1 MVNLIKSVKLSKKN
15 PTVGESIHIQVQLSD
30 QAADVSI
37 NGLYGANQYLQF
49 RSPGS
54 FTVVVAAALGKDIE
68 QIGERVKVGILN
80 PDVAKPPIIWAGQNR
95 YQPRTIEFSIANADA
110 QLSNYG
116 TYTAGDRVR
125 QYAWNFG
132 DGTTGV
138 SEGGGIGH
146 DYTDALDRD
155 RLYTNFD
162 VQADAYYANGL
173 VASAKKTISVFNTYG
188 LNKMRRGVLT
198 PRVAVQNP
206 AIIPTAFFFVG
217 EVICLFTV
225 TNLEDEE
232 IAFTAE
238 KHEWLTAD
246 VAENRAYGPADETAL
261 TSVAPSFSSA
271 AIGVQAQVA
280 PSFETMDLR
289 VPARSTITVERVF
302 SQDAFTKNVFGVAIH
317 LSGIGMC
324 SKLPAIS
331 SAYIEVKLPMQ
342 WSGLVSDA
350 APSRALQQLASAAAA
365 TNAVVTHQ
373 DLAEY
378 YRRASVANVL
388 SPKAP
393 PADTSTALV
402 QSRGSLPQKGPGSPA
417 RLAPQ
422 KLLDTANQSFYS
434 VLANLLDPN
443 RLPFDQ
449 VVPMVGQECDPDNVP
464 DNLPDG
470 MVCQLTAEVQWRY
483 VPGRVLN
490 AKKGDCLLD
499 PGGPGL
505 VGQLLRQ
512 VTPAQFYSHCGIMT
526 KNHIEVTHSTGS
538 DDWLKDHLAG
548 SLFGQKGT
556 EGFDPAALK
565 YLWPGTVKQTI
576 DNAYYGEWITSP
588 DTGPYRISDFSFAPD
603 LSDSSTIIYPVVVK
617 PNPFDETAAVRGKL
631 HAIADAALVIKGHY
645 RFYCYTKPE
654 IALGPEGIA
663 GSDSGW
669 AQGTIA
675 TTCSSF
681 IWLAAQHANVKLEGP
696 NKITSVGDL
705 EPKDVT
711 PGGAA
716 ADGSTLDGL
725 YFYTAA
731 ERRAAANWLFNN
743 VFDVARNKAGWLG
756 EALTDAADS
765 VANQV
770 CNNFASDSTDD
781 DDEWKT
787 TGPANSV
794 SPDNILFWDS
804 PGSGNQAQ
812 FRSVYGHMEEV
823 FYRPGTYAQV
833 PIFRWNLVPTKGTLT
848 GRVTANAD
856 VSGANVSLLGS
867 GLQDVVVRSDGRFE
881 FDNVPSGD
889 YQLTAGLNI
898 GGYWNSATVPMV
910 HINAGQTTD
919 VPIALQPPPE
929 IYRLVTIWVEKQT
942 DWSSAF
948 AHSPSYF
955 AETKTAQVWPFHS
968 HAHLDFDGPPNYT
981 PRAHIGF
988 DIDLNADL
996 SITVS
1001 WSASEFDDE
1010 TEGGS
1015 VNGGANVPK
1024 NAGLSW
1030 NHLVVANDD
1039 PIDNDATT
1047 INFTINND
1055 QANH

>member
-1 MVNLIKSVKLSKKN
+1 MANLIKKVKLSRKN
-15 PTVGESIHIQVQLSD
+15 PSIGESIRVEVQLSD
-30 QAADVSI
+30 PAADVTI
-37 NGLYGANQYLQF
+37 NGVYGANQYLQF
-49 RSPGS
+49 RSPGT
-54 FTVVVAAALGKDIE
+54 FTVVVTAALGKQIE
-68 QIGERVKVGILN
+68 QVGERMKVSLLN
-80 PDVAKPPIIWAGQNR
+80 PDVAKPPIIWAAQNR
-95 YQPRTIEFSIANADA
+95 YQPRTIEFSIANAEA
-110 QLSNYG
+110 ELSNIRHYS
-116 TYTAGDRVR
+116 
-125 QYAWNFG
+125 WNFG

-146 DYTDALDRD
+146 DYTEALDRD
-155 RLYTNFD
+155 SLYSNFD
-162 VQADAYYANGL
+162 VQADAHYANGF

-198 PRVAVQNP
+198 PRVSVQNP
-206 AIIPTAFFFVG
+206 LIIPTLFFFVG

-232 IAFTAE
+232 ISFTAE
-238 KHEWLTAD
+238 KHEWLTSD
-246 VAENRAYGPADETAL
+246 VSENPANRPAAEIAL
-261 TSVAPSFSSA
+261 TSVAPSFSSRT
-271 AIGVQAQVA
+271 IGVQAQVA
-280 PSFETMDLR
+280 PTFATMDLR
-289 VPARSTITVERVF
+289 VPARSTISVARVF
-302 SQDAFTKNVFGVAIH
+302 SPEAFTKNVFGVAIH

-342 WSGLVSDA
+342 WSGLVSDS

-373 DLAEY
+373 DLAEH

-388 SPKAP
+388 SPSVAP
-393 PADTSTALV
+393 ANTSTALV
-402 QSRGSLPQKGPGSPA
+402 QNQGSLPQKGPGSPA
-417 RLAPQ
+417 HLAPQ
-422 KLLDTANQSFYS
+422 KLLDTANQNFSW

-464 DNLPDG
+464 DKLPDG
-470 MVCQLTAEVQWRY
+470 MVCQLTSEVQWRY

-548 SLFGQKGT
+548 SLLGNKGT
-556 EGFDPAALK
+556 EGFDPTALK
-565 YLWPGTVKQTI
+565 YLWPGTVTQTI

-588 DTGPYRISDFSFAPD
+588 DTGPYKISDFSFAPD

-617 PNPFDETAAVRGKL
+617 PNPFDETAAVRSKL
-631 HAIADAALVIKGHY
+631 HAIADAALAIKGHY

-654 IALGPEGIA
+654 ISLGPEGVA
-663 GSDSGW
+663 GPNSGW

-705 EPKDVT
+705 EPNDLT

-716 ADGSTLDGL
+716 VDGSTLDGL
-725 YFYTAA
+725 YFYTAE
-731 ERRAAANWLFNN
+731 ERQAAAKWLFQN
-743 VFDVARNKAGWLG
+743 VFDIARNKAGWLG
-756 EALTDAADS
+756 EALTDASDS

-781 DDEWKT
+781 DDAWKT
-787 TGPANSV
+787 TGSANSV
-794 SPDNILFWDS
+794 SPDNIMFWDS

-812 FRSVYGHMEEV
+812 FRSVYGHVEEV
-823 FYRPGTYAQV
+823 FYRPGTYVQV
-833 PIFRWNLVPTKGTLT
+833 PIFRWKLVPTKGTLKGT
-848 GRVTANAD
+848 VTANAD

-867 GLQDVVVRSDGRFE
+867 GLQDVVVGRDGRFE

-889 YQLTAGLNI
+889 YQVTAGLNI
-898 GGYWNSATVPMV
+898 GGYWNSATVPV
-910 HINAGQTTD
+910 HIDAGQTTD

-942 DWSSAF
+942 DWSSVY

-996 SITVS
+996 SVTVS

-1015 VNGGANVPK
+1015 RNGGANVAK
-1024 NAGLSW
+1024 NAGLVW
-1030 NHLVVANDD
+1030 NGLVVANDD
-1039 PIDNDATT
+1039 SIDNDATA

>member
-1 MVNLIKSVKLSKKN
+1 MNVVKLIKKVKVSKKN
-15 PTVGESIHIQVQLSD
+15 PAVGETILVQVQLSD
-30 QAADVSI
+30 TSANVSI
-37 NGLYGANQYLQF
+37 NGVYGANQYLQF
-49 RSPGS
+49 RSTGT
-54 FTVVVAAALGKDIE
+54 FTIVVTAALGKQME
-68 QIGERVKVGILN
+68 QVGERIKVTLLN
-80 PDVAKPPIIWAGQNR
+80 ADVAKPPIIWATQNR
-95 YQPRTIEFSIANADA
+95 YQPRMIEFSVANAETE
-110 QLSNYG
+110 LLN
-116 TYTAGDRVR
+116 VR
-125 QYAWNFG
+125 QYVWDFG
-132 DGTTGV
+132 DGATGI
-138 SEGGGIGH
+138 SEGGTISH
-146 DYTDALDRD
+146 DYTAALERD
-155 RLYTNFD
+155 GLYTTFD
-162 VQADAYYANGL
+162 VQTDAHYANGF

-188 LNKMRRGVLT
+188 LNKMQRGVLT
-198 PRVAVQNP
+198 PRVVVQNP
-206 AIIPTAFFFVG
+206 LIIPTLFFFVG

-238 KHEWLTAD
+238 KHEWLNAD
-246 VAENRAYGPADETAL
+246 VSDNPANRPADEIAL
-261 TSVAPSFSSA
+261 TAVTPSFSSR
-271 AIGVQAQVA
+271 AIAVQAQVTPA
-280 PSFETMDLR
+280 SVTMDLR
-289 VPARSTITVERVF
+289 VPARSTISVSRVF
-302 SQDAFTKNVFGVAIH
+302 SPEAFTKDVFGVAIH

-324 SKLPAIS
+324 SRLPAIS

-342 WSGLVSDA
+342 LSGLVCDPAS
-350 APSRALQQLASAAAA
+350 SRFLQQFANAAVV
-365 TNAVVTHQ
+365 TSAVVTHN
-373 DLAEY
+373 DLAEH
-378 YRRASVANVL
+378 YRRTSVANIL
-388 SPKAP
+388 SPRATPANISNALAQTQDILP
-393 PADTSTALV
+393 P
-402 QSRGSLPQKGPGSPA
+402 KGPGSPA

-422 KLLDTANQSFYS
+422 NLLDTANQNFSS
-434 VLANLLDPN
+434 VLANLLDPG

-449 VVPMVGQECDPDNVP
+449 MVPTVNQECDPDNMP
-464 DNLPDG
+464 DNLPEG
-470 MVCQLTAEVQWRY
+470 MVCQLTSEIQWRY

-526 KNHIEVTHSTGS
+526 ANHIEVTHSTGS

-548 SLFGQKGT
+548 SLLGNKGT

-576 DNAYYGEWITSP
+576 DNAYFGEWITSP
-588 DTGPYRISDFSFAPD
+588 DTGPYKISDFSFAPD

-617 PNPFDETAAVRGKL
+617 PNPFDETSAVRNKL
-631 HAIADAALVIKGHY
+631 HAIAEAALALQGHCHY

-654 IALGPEGIA
+654 IALGPEGVA
-663 GSDSGW
+663 GPDSGW

-696 NKITSVGDL
+696 NQFIGVGDL
-705 EPKDVT
+705 EPNPDLT
-711 PGGAA
+711 GGAGVDP
-716 ADGSTLDGL
+716 DGSTRDGL
-725 YFYTAA
+725 YFYTAT
-731 ERRAAANWLFNN
+731 ERQAAANWLFQT
-743 VFDVARNKAGWLG
+743 VFDTAHNKAGFWG
-756 EALTDAADS
+756 EAFTDASDS

-770 CNNFASDSTDD
+770 CNIFASDSTDD
-781 DDEWKT
+781 DDAWKT
-787 TGPANSV
+787 TGSANSV
-794 SPDNILFWDS
+794 SPDNIMFWDS
-804 PGSGNQAQ
+804 PRSGNQGQ
-812 FRSVYGHMEEV
+812 FRSVYGHVEEV

-833 PIFRWNLVPTKGTLT
+833 PIFRWKLVPTKGTLT
-848 GRVTANAD
+848 GTVTANAD

-867 GLQDVVVRSDGRFE
+867 GLQDVVVGSDGRFE
-881 FDNVPSGD
+881 FDNVPSGN
-889 YQLTAGLNI
+889 YQVTAGLNI
-898 GGYWNSATVPMV
+898 GGYWNSATVTV
-910 HINAGQTTD
+910 QIDAGKTTD
-919 VPIALQPPPE
+919 VPIALQAPPE
-929 IYRLVTIWVEKQT
+929 IYRSVTIWVEKQT

-955 AETKTAQVWPFHS
+955 PETKTAQVWPFHS
-968 HAHLDFDGPPNYT
+968 HAHLDFDGPPNFT

-996 SITVS
+996 SVTVS

-1015 VNGGANVPK
+1015 VNGGANVAK

-1055 QANH
+1055 RANH

>member
-1 MVNLIKSVKLSKKN
+1 MVNLIKKVKLSKKN
-15 PTVGESIHIQVQLSD
+15 PAVGESIRVQVQLSD
-30 QAADVSI
+30 PAADVSI
-37 NGLYGANQYLQF
+37 NDVYGANQFLQF
-49 RSPGS
+49 RNPGT
-54 FTVVVAAALGKDIE
+54 FTVVVTAALGKKIE
-68 QIGERVKVGILN
+68 QVGERVKVSILN
-80 PDVAKPPIIWAGQNR
+80 PDVAKPPIIWAAQDH
-95 YQPRTIEFSIANADA
+95 YQPRTIWFSIANAEA
-110 QLSNYG
+110 ELSN
-116 TYTAGDRVR
+116 VR
-125 QYAWNFG
+125 QYTWNFG
-132 DGTTGV
+132 DGSTGV
-138 SEGGGIGH
+138 SEGGAIGH

-155 RLYTNFD
+155 SLYTSFD
-162 VQADAYYANGL
+162 VQANAHYANGF

-188 LNKMRRGVLT
+188 LNKMRRGILT

-206 AIIPTAFFFVG
+206 LIIPTLFFFVG
-217 EVICLFTV
+217 EVICRFTV

-232 IAFTAE
+232 ISFTAE
-238 KHEWLTAD
+238 KHEWLAAD
-246 VAENRAYGPADETAL
+246 VSENPASRPPNEIAL
-261 TSVAPSFSSA
+261 TSVATSFQHQ
-271 AIGVQAQVA
+271 AISIQAQVA
-280 PSFETMDLR
+280 PTFATMDLR
-289 VPARSTITVERVF
+289 VPARSTITVTRVF
-302 SQDAFTKNVFGVAIH
+302 SPEAFTKNVFGVAIH

-342 WSGLVSDA
+342 WSGLVSDP
-350 APSRALQQLASAAAA
+350 APSRALQQLASAAPAV

-378 YRRASVANVL
+378 YRRASVAYVL
-388 SPKAP
+388 SPSPA
-393 PADTSTALV
+393 PADSSTSLL
-402 QSRGSLPQKGPGSPA
+402 QSPGSLPQKGPGSPA
-417 RLAPQ
+417 YLASQ
-422 KLLDTANQSFYS
+422 KLLDTANQNFSS

-443 RLPFDQ
+443 RMPFDQ
-449 VVPMVGQECDPDNVP
+449 VTPVVGQECDPDNVP
-464 DNLPDG
+464 DKLPDG
-470 MVCQLTAEVQWRY
+470 MVCQLTSEVQWRY
-483 VPGRVLN
+483 VPGRILN

-548 SLFGQKGT
+548 SFLGHKGT
-556 EGFDPAALK
+556 DGFDPAALK
-565 YLWPGTVKQTI
+565 YLWPGTVTQSI

-603 LSDSSTIIYPVVVK
+603 LSDSSTIIYPIVVK
-617 PNPFDETAAVRGKL
+617 PNPFDETAAIRGRL
-631 HAIADAALVIKGHY
+631 HAIADAALAIKGHY

-654 IALGPEGIA
+654 ISLGPEGVA
-663 GSDSGW
+663 GPDSGW
-669 AQGTIA
+669 AQGTLA

-681 IWLAAQHANVKLEGP
+681 IWLAAQHANVKLESP
-696 NKITSVGDL
+696 NKITGVGDL
-705 EPKDVT
+705 EPTDVI
-711 PGGAA
+711 GGAA
-716 ADGSTLDGL
+716 VDASTLDGL
-725 YFYTAA
+725 YFYTAE
-731 ERRAAANWLFNN
+731 ERQKAAKWLFQT
-743 VFDVARNKAGWLG
+743 VYDTAHDSAGFFGTLF
-756 EALTDAADS
+756 TDAPDT
-765 VANQV
+765 VANQL
-770 CNNFASDSTDD
+770 CNTFASDSADINTV
-781 DDEWKT
+781 DEDAWQT
-787 TGPANSV
+787 TGSADSV

-804 PGSGNQAQ
+804 PGSGNQGQ
-812 FRSVYGHMEEV
+812 FRSVYGHVEEV

-833 PIFRWNLVPTKGTLT
+833 PIFRWKLVPTKGTLT
-848 GRVTANAD
+848 GTVTANAD

-889 YQLTAGLNI
+889 YQVTAGLNI
-898 GGYWNSATVPMV
+898 GGYWNSATVNV
-910 HINAGQTTD
+910 HIDAGQTTD
-919 VPIALQPPPE
+919 VTIALQPPPE
-929 IYRLVTIWVEKQT
+929 IYRLITIWVEKQT

-955 AETKTAQVWPFHS
+955 AETKTAQVQPFHS
-968 HAHLDFDGPPNYT
+968 HAHLDFDGPPNFT

-996 SITVS
+996 SVTVS

-1015 VNGGANVPK
+1015 VNGGANVAK
-1024 NAGLSW
+1024 GAGISW
-1030 NHLVVANDD
+1030 NHLVVVNDD

>member
-1 MVNLIKSVKLSKKN
+1 MVKLIKRVKLSKKS
-15 PTVGESIHIQVQLSD
+15 PAVGESIRVQVELSD
-30 QAADVSI
+30 PAADVCI
-37 NGLYGANQYLQF
+37 NGVYGANQFLQF
-49 RSPGS
+49 RNPGT
-54 FTVVVAAALGKDIE
+54 FTIVMTAALGKQIE
-68 QIGERVKVGILN
+68 QVSERVKVSILN
-80 PDVAKPPIIWAGQNR
+80 PDLDKPPIIWATQSY
-95 YQPRTIEFSIANADA
+95 YQPRKIEFSIANGEAE
-110 QLSNYG
+110 LSN
-116 TYTAGDRVR
+116 VR
-125 QYAWNFG
+125 QYTWNFG

-155 RLYTNFD
+155 SLYTNFD
-162 VQADAYYANGL
+162 VQANAHYANGL
-173 VASAKKTISVFNTYG
+173 VVPAKKTISVFNTYG

-198 PRVAVQNP
+198 PRVVVRNP
-206 AIIPTAFFFVG
+206 PLMPTLSFFLG

-232 IAFTAE
+232 ISFTAE

-246 VAENRAYGPADETAL
+246 VAENPAHRPADEIAL
-261 TSVAPSFSSA
+261 IGVTPSFSTA
-271 AIGVQAQVA
+271 ASGVKAQVA
-280 PSFETMDLR
+280 PTFAMMDLR
-289 VPARSTITVERVF
+289 VPALSTITVERVF

-317 LSGIGMC
+317 LSGIGIC

-342 WSGLVSDA
+342 WSGLVSDS
-350 APSRALQQLASAAAA
+350 APSRALQHLASAAAA
-365 TNAVVTHQ
+365 TNAVVTHE

-378 YRRASVANVL
+378 YRRARVANVL
-388 SPKAP
+388 SPSPAP
-393 PADTSTALV
+393 PYSSTDLL
-402 QSRGSLPQKGPGSPA
+402 QSQGSLPQKASGSPA
-417 RLAPQ
+417 YLASQ
-422 KLLDTANQSFYS
+422 KLLDTASRNFST

-449 VVPMVGQECDPDNVP
+449 VIPVVGQECDPVNVP

-470 MVCQLTAEVQWRY
+470 MVCQLTSEVHWRY

-526 KNHIEVTHSTGS
+526 KNHIEMTHSTGS
-538 DDWLKDHLAG
+538 DDWLKDHPAG
-548 SLFGQKGT
+548 SFLGQGPT
-556 EGFDPAALK
+556 EGFDPAAVK
-565 YLWPGTVKQTI
+565 YLWPGTVTQTI

-588 DTGPYRISDFSFAPD
+588 DTGPYKIADFSFAPD
-603 LSDSSTIIYPVVVK
+603 LSDSSTIVRPLVVK
-617 PNPFDETAAVRGKL
+617 PNPFDETASVRSKL
-631 HAIADAALVIKGHY
+631 HAIAEAALAIHGHY

-654 IALGPEGIA
+654 ISLGPEGVA
-663 GSDSGW
+663 GPDSGW
-669 AQGTIA
+669 AKGTIA

-696 NKITSVGDL
+696 NKITSADDL
-705 EPKDVT
+705 EAKDVT

-716 ADGSTLDGL
+716 VDGSTLDGL
-725 YFYTAA
+725 YFYTAT
-731 ERRAAANWLFNN
+731 ERQTAANWLFQNI
-743 VFDVARNKAGWLG
+743 FDIARNKAGWLG
-756 EALTDAADS
+756 EAFTDASDS

-770 CNNFASDSTDD
+770 CNTFASDSTDD
-781 DDEWKT
+781 DDAWKT
-787 TGPANSV
+787 TGSANSV
-794 SPDNILFWDS
+794 SPDNIMFWDS
-804 PGSGNQAQ
+804 PASGNQGQ
-812 FRSVYGHMEEV
+812 FRSVYGHVEEV
-823 FYRPGTYAQV
+823 FYRPGTFAQV
-833 PIFRWNLVPTKGTLT
+833 PIFRWKLVQTKGTLT
-848 GRVTANAD
+848 GTVTANAE
-856 VSGANVSLLGS
+856 VTGANVSIGN
-867 GLQDVVVRSDGRFE
+867 GFQDVVVAGDGRFE

-889 YQLTAGLNI
+889 YQVTAFLSI
-898 GGYWNSATVPMV
+898 GGYPNSATANV
-910 HINAGQTTD
+910 HIDAGKTTD
-919 VPIALQPPPE
+919 VPIQLQPPPE
-929 IYRLVTIWVEKQT
+929 IYRSVTIWVEKQT
-942 DWSSAF
+942 DWSSAI

-968 HAHLDFDGPPNYT
+968 HAHLDFDGPLNFT

-1015 VNGGANVPK
+1015 VIGGANVAK
-1024 NAGLSW
+1024 NAGLRL
-1030 NHLVVANDD
+1030 NHLVVVNDD
-1039 PIDNDATT
+1039 SIDNDATT

-1055 QANH
+1055 QANR

>member
-1 MVNLIKSVKLSKKN
+1 MANLIKKVKLSKKN
-15 PTVGESIHIQVQLSD
+15 PTVGESIRVQVQVSD
-30 QAADVSI
+30 PAADVSI
-37 NGLYGANQYLQF
+37 NGVYGANQYLQF
-49 RSPGS
+49 RHPGT
-54 FTVVVAAALGKDIE
+54 FAVVATAALGKQIE
-68 QIGERVKVGILN
+68 QVGERVKVSILN
-80 PDVAKPPIIWAGQNR
+80 PDVAKPPIIWATQDH
-95 YQPRTIEFSIANADA
+95 YQPRTIQFSIANAEA
-110 QLSNYG
+110 ELSK
-116 TYTAGDRVR
+116 VR
-125 QYAWNFG
+125 QYTWNFG

-138 SEGGGIGH
+138 SGGSAIGH
-146 DYTDALDRD
+146 DYTAALDRD
-155 RLYTNFD
+155 SLYTCFD
-162 VQADAYYANGL
+162 VQADAHYANGFIT
-173 VASAKKTISVFNTYG
+173 SAKKTISVFNTYA

-206 AIIPTAFFFVG
+206 LIIPTLFFFVG
-217 EVICLFTV
+217 EVICLFTI

-232 IAFTAE
+232 ISFTAE

-246 VAENRAYGPADETAL
+246 VSENPASSPREEIAL
-261 TSVAPSFSSA
+261 NRVGASFSSL
-271 AIGVQAQVA
+271 AIGVQAQVVPTVA
-280 PSFETMDLR
+280 TMDLR
-289 VPARSTITVERVF
+289 VPARSTVTVSRVF
-302 SQDAFTKNVFGVAIH
+302 PPDAFTKNVFGVAIH
-317 LSGIGMC
+317 LGGIGMC

-342 WSGLVSDA
+342 WSGLVSDPA
-350 APSRALQQLASAAAA
+350 SSRALRQLASAATAVA
-365 TNAVVTHQ
+365 NVVVTHQ

-378 YRRASVANVL
+378 YRRASVADAL
-388 SPKAP
+388 YPGPA
-393 PADTSTALV
+393 PADTTTALS
-402 QSRGSLPQKGPGSPA
+402 QGSLPQKGPGSSA
-417 RLAPQ
+417 YLASQ
-422 KLLDTANQSFYS
+422 KLLDTADQNFSS
-434 VLANLLDPN
+434 VLTNLLDPN
-443 RLPFDQ
+443 LLPFDL
-449 VVPMVGQECDPDNVP
+449 VVPVVGQECDPDNVP

-470 MVCQLTAEVQWRY
+470 MVCQLTSEMQWRY

-538 DDWLKDHLAG
+538 DDWLKDHPSG
-548 SLFGQKGT
+548 SFLGQGPT
-556 EGFDPAALK
+556 EGFDPAAVK
-565 YLWPGTVKQTI
+565 YLWPGTVTQTI
-576 DNAYYGEWITSP
+576 DNAYYGEWMTSP
-588 DTGPYRISDFSFAPD
+588 DTGPYKIADFSFAPD
-603 LSDSSTIIYPVVVK
+603 LSDSSSIVRPLVVK
-617 PNPFDETAAVRGKL
+617 PNPFDETAAVRAML
-631 HAIADAALVIKGHY
+631 HRIADAALAIKGHY

-654 IALGPEGIA
+654 ISLGPEGVA
-663 GSDSGW
+663 GPDSGW

-696 NKITSVGDL
+696 NKITTVDDL

-711 PGGAA
+711 PGGAGV
-716 ADGSTLDGL
+716 DGSTLDGL

-731 ERRAAANWLFNN
+731 ERQTAANWLFQDI
-743 VFDVARNKAGWLG
+743 FDIARNKAGWLG
-756 EALTDAADS
+756 EAFTDAADS

-770 CNNFASDSTDD
+770 CNTFASDSTDD
-781 DDEWKT
+781 DDSWKT
-787 TGPANSV
+787 TGSANSV

-804 PGSGNQAQ
+804 PGSGNQGQ
-812 FRSVYGHMEEV
+812 FRSVYGYAEEV

-833 PIFRWNLVPTKGTLT
+833 PIYRWKLVPTKGKLT
-848 GRVTANAD
+848 GTVTANSD
-856 VSGANVSLLGS
+856 VNGANVSLLGS
-867 GLQDVVVRSDGRFE
+867 GLQDVVVHSDGRFE

-889 YQLTAGLNI
+889 YQVTAGLNI
-898 GGYWNSATVPMV
+898 GGYWNSATVNV
-910 HINAGQTTD
+910 HIDAGQTTD

-929 IYRLVTIWVEKQT
+929 IYRLITIWVGKET
-942 DWSSAF
+942 DWSAAY

-955 AETKTAQVWPFHS
+955 EETKTAQVWPFHS

-996 SITVS
+996 SVTVS

-1015 VNGGANVPK
+1015 VNGGANVAK
-1024 NAGLSW
+1024 GTGLSW
-1030 NHLVVANDD
+1030 NNLVVVNDD

-1055 QANH
+1055 QGNH

>member
-1 MVNLIKSVKLSKKN
+1 MKTVLIKKVKLSK
-15 PTVGESIHIQVQLSD
+15 TQLVVGESICVEVQVSD
-30 QAADVSI
+30 PATDVMI
-37 NGLYGANQYLQF
+37 NGICGTKQFLQY
-49 RSPGS
+49 RNPGS
-54 FTVVVAAALGKDIE
+54 YTIVVTAMLAEKIE
-68 QIGERVKVGILN
+68 QVGERVKVSILN
-80 PDVAKPPIIWAGQNR
+80 PDIAKPPIIWATQNR
-95 YQPRTIEFSIANADA
+95 YQPRTIEFSIANAEA
-110 QLSNYG
+110 ELSNVQQ
-116 TYTAGDRVR
+116 YT
-125 QYAWNFG
+125 WNFG
-132 DGTTGV
+132 DATNGV

-146 DYTDALDRD
+146 DYTDALVRD
-155 RLYTNFD
+155 SLYTNFD
-162 VQADAYYANGL
+162 VQVDAHYANGF
-173 VASAKKTISVFNTYG
+173 VATAKKTIAVFNTYG
-188 LNKMRRGVLT
+188 LNKIRRGVLT

-206 AIIPTAFFFVG
+206 VIIPTLFFLVG

-232 IAFTAE
+232 ISFTVE
-238 KHEWLTAD
+238 KHEWLTAE
-246 VAENRAYGPADETAL
+246 AAGNPASRAVDAVAL

-271 AIGVQAQVA
+271 AGSSLSQVA
-280 PSFETMDLR
+280 PTFTTMDLR

-302 SQDAFTKNVFGVAIH
+302 SQEAFTGNVFGVAIH

-324 SKLPAIS
+324 SKLPAVS
-331 SAYIEVKLPMQ
+331 SAYIEVKLPML
-342 WSGLVSDA
+342 WSGVVSD
-350 APSRALQQLASAAAA
+350 PYSSRVLQHVASTSAS
-365 TNAVVTHQ
+365 TKDMVTHR
-373 DLAEY
+373 DMSEY
-378 YRRASVANVL
+378 YRRSSVARIL
-388 SPKAP
+388 SPDTAP
-393 PADTSTALV
+393 VVTASIALL
-402 QSRGSLPQKGPGSPA
+402 QNQGELPQKGSGSSA
-417 RLAPQ
+417 HFKPQ
-422 KLLDTANQSFYS
+422 NLIDTSSPKFA
-434 VLANLLDPN
+434 VALANLLDPT
-443 RLPFDQ
+443 RLPFDEPLP
-449 VVPMVGQECDPDNVP
+449 VVGQECDPDNVP

-470 MVCQLTAEVQWRY
+470 MVCQLTAEVAWRY

-512 VTPAQFYSHCGIMT
+512 VTPAQFYSHSGIMT

-565 YLWPGTVKQTI
+565 YLWPGTVTQTI

-603 LSDSSTIIYPVVVK
+603 LSDFSTIIYPVVVK
-617 PNPFDETAAVRGKL
+617 PTPFDETAAVRGKL
-631 HAIADAALVIKGHY
+631 HAIADAALAIKGHY

-654 IALGPEGIA
+654 ISLGPEGVA
-663 GSDSGW
+663 GADSGW

-675 TTCSSF
+675 TTCSSL
-681 IWLAAQHANVKLEGP
+681 IWLAAQHANVKLEGS
-696 NKITSVGDL
+696 NKIISVSDL
-705 EPKDVT
+705 EPTDVLA
-711 PGGAA
+711 GAA
-716 ADGSTLDGL
+716 VDSSTLDGL

-731 ERRAAANWLFNN
+731 ERQAAAKWLFQN
-743 VFDVARNKAGWLG
+743 VFDVARNKARWLG

-781 DDEWKT
+781 DDAWKT
-787 TGPANSV
+787 TGSANSV

-812 FRSVYGHMEEV
+812 FRSVYGHIEDV

-833 PIFRWNLVPTKGTLT
+833 PIFRWKLVPTKGTLT
-848 GRVTANAD
+848 GTVTANAD
-856 VSGANVSLLGS
+856 VMGANVSIGN
-867 GLQDVVVRSDGRFE
+867 GFQDVVVGADGQFK
-881 FDNVPSGD
+881 FDNVPSGS
-889 YQLTAGLNI
+889 YQVTAGMNI
-898 GGYWNSATVPMV
+898 GGYWNSQTVNAT
-910 HINAGQTTD
+910 INAGQTTD
-919 VPIALQPPPE
+919 VSIVLQPPPE
-929 IYRLVTIWVEKQT
+929 IYRLITIWVEKTT

-955 AETKTAQVWPFHS
+955 AEPKTAQVHPFRS

-996 SITVS
+996 SVTVS

-1015 VNGGANVPK
+1015 VNGGANIAK
-1024 NAGLSW
+1024 NAGFSW
-1030 NHLVVANDD
+1030 NHLVVVNDD